1 MSTVKTRKR
10 IAIIT
15 GAAGGIGSAT
25 ARLLHEKGVGLVLAD
40 INRKG
45 AERLASEL
53 GEDCLAVVC
62 DITRVQS
69 VKAMVKKALERF
81 GRVDILVNN
90 AGIIFPGLFENANH
104 KEIQR
109 QIDVN
114 LIGPITCAREVLPHM
129 IGRGSG
135 HIVTISSLAGIVPE
149 TYSSIY
155 TATKFALRGWSLA
168 LGLELARRGIRTSA
182 IFPDSVNTP
191 MLRYEAAHGG
201 SPLTFLNPPQ
211 SPEAVARAVYE
222 AVEKRRPELCVPAG
236 TGFFSR
242 LIMAF
247 PSIVM
252 RVWPMLERQG
262 AKKKKALLRS
272 GVL

>member
-1 MSTVKTRKR
+1 MSTAKTRKR

-25 ARLLHEKGVGLVLAD
+25 ARLLHGKGMGLVLAD
-40 INRKG
+40 INKKG
-45 AERLASEL
+45 AEILASEL
-53 GEDCLAVVC
+53 GESCLPVVC
-62 DITRVQS
+62 DITSVQS
-69 VKAMVKKALERF
+69 VKAMVKKALGRF
-81 GRVDILVNN
+81 GRIDVLVNN
-90 AGIIFPGLFENANH
+90 AGIIFPGLFENASH

-114 LIGPITCAREVLPHM
+114 LIGPITCAREVLPQM
-129 IGRGSG
+129 LRQGAG

-168 LGLELARRGIRTSA
+168 LGLELMRRGIRTSA

-211 SPEAVARAVYE
+211 SPEAVACAVY
-222 AVEKRRPELCVPAG
+222 AAIAKNKPEVCVPAG
-236 TGFFSR
+236 TGFFSK

-262 AKKKKALLRS
+262 AKKKEALLKS
-272 GVL
+272 GSL

>member
-1 MSTVKTRKR
+1 MKRTVDGKK

-25 ARLLHEKGVGLVLAD
+25 ARLLHAKGFIPVLAD
-40 INRKG
+40 INKKG

-53 GEDCLAVVC
+53 GGDSLPVAC
-62 DITRVQS
+62 DITSVAS
-69 VKAMVKKALERF
+69 VKALVKKALQRF
-81 GRVDILVNN
+81 GRIDVLVNN
-90 AGIIFPGLFENANH
+90 AGIIFPGLFENAKH
-104 KEIQR
+104 IEIR
-109 QIDVN
+109 KQIDVN
-114 LIGPITCAREVLPHM
+114 LLGPVCCAREVLPQM
-129 IGRGSG
+129 IRQGSG

-155 TATKFALRGWSLA
+155 TATKFALRGWSLT
-168 LGLELARRGIRTSA
+168 LGLELRQRGIRVSA
-182 IFPDSVNTP
+182 VFPDSVNTP

-211 SPEAVARAVYE
+211 SPETVARAVLT
-222 AVEKRRPELCVPAG
+222 AIVKRRPEVCVPAG

-247 PSIVM
+247 PSMVM
-252 RVWPMLERQG
+252 LLWPVLERQG
-262 AKKKKALLRS
+262 AKKKEALIKS
-272 GVL
+272 GAI